1 MTMRAVVVGEL
12 GGPDVLQVQDLP
24 EPVPGPMQ
32 VRVDVAAAGV
42 NFIDIYYRTGRYP
55 LPRPFVVGSEGAGVV
70 SAVGAGVEQVAVGD
84 NVAWAM
90 LPGTGYAEQVL
101 VPADRVVPVP
111 DGVYNEMA
119 AAVLLQGMTAHFLTT
134 STYPIR
140 PGDVALVH
148 AAAGGVG
155 ALLTQMATAK
165 GARVIATTSTPEKAE
180 IARAAGATD
189 VILYR
194 DADLVAEVRRLTA
207 DGRVDVVYDGV
218 GRTTFLAGL
227 DCLRPRGMMVLYGAS
242 SGQPEPIEPAI
253 LAPKGS
259 LFLTRPTL
267 VNYIAGRDELLARAE
282 EVLGWVASG
291 TLHVRVGGRY
301 SLADAGRAHA
311 DLEGRRTTGKL
322 LVIPGA

>member
-1 MTMRAVVVGEL
+1 MTMRAVVVNEV
-12 GGPDVLQVQDLP
+12 GGPDVLRVQDLP

-55 LPRPFVVGSEGAGVV
+55 LQLPFVVGSEGAGVV
-70 SAVGAGVEQVAVGD
+70 SAVGAGVEDVAVGA

-111 DGVYNEMA
+111 AGVDNEMA
-119 AAVLLQGMTAHFLTT
+119 AAVMLQGLTAHFLTT
-134 STYPIR
+134 STYPIG
-140 PGDVALVH
+140 PGDVVLVH

-155 ALLTQMATAK
+155 SLLTQMATAK
-165 GARVIATTSTPEKAE
+165 GARVIATTSTPEKAA
-180 IARAAGATD
+180 IAREAGATG

-194 DADLVAEVRRLTA
+194 DADLVTEVRRLTA
-207 DGRVDVVYDGV
+207 DVGVDVVYDGV
-218 GRTTFLAGL
+218 GRSTFLAGL
-227 DCLRPRGMMVLYGAS
+227 DCLRPRGMMVLFGAA

-253 LAPKGS
+253 LGSKGS
-259 LFLTRPTL
+259 LYLTRPTL
-267 VNYIAGRDELLARAE
+267 TNFIAARDELLARADA
-282 EVLGWVASG
+282 VLGWVASG
-291 TLHVRVGGRY
+291 KLHVRVGGRY
-301 SLADAGRAHA
+301 PLADAGRAHD
-311 DLEGRRTTGKL
+311 DLESRRTTGKL